1 MNRGALFVSDGD
13 SSDYDHVDIFSLEA
27 ASAGDRAVSGASGSR
42 LAEDPLSAGA
52 ASQLYSSSVRS
63 STSAVQ
69 LPGSSI
75 VTATRRNLSQ
85 LFGAGP
91 ALLKA
96 PATASSQLTPSATR
110 TTATGTAANG
120 TAAGAG
126 SAAKEATTFFAPRF
140 DYDGSSGTGIAS
152 GTAAAFAVARGEAA
166 AGLITAEH
174 AVVQAY
180 RDSLCSGTCM
190 LALCVPPAASAE
202 TASAASPPPSAAVRR
217 HLSHERQEA
226 GSASNAAVGSPT
238 LMLTSINRQVLCRVA
253 LGATDAVF
261 ASESLQLRQ
270 DAAQPQ
276 YLTFFDDGRAGIR
289 GSNSRSAGGGGS
301 SGCWW
306 TCMFPDR
313 DKASRFLVSAYT
325 IAQYA
330 AALAKRTGTTSVP
343 VPSVRTLPS
352 PPPSKTEKA
361 AVGPAGGAPRVVRP
375 DMPATMCWQA
385 WELRRVSKQTLYCV
399 PGRCIEVVPPSTPQT
414 VAATDGTL
422 WDAVAAALVGM
433 QEGESRLVF
442 LTPEDTRVRQPRSQ
456 ADPRRSNRSDSN
468 ALQRALDTPV
478 VVYMTCLQVASSPIS
493 APAPSTPAA
502 AGDLALPLPPPP
514 PPAPA
519 TAAAAVTAPPP
530 AAAPSQPPHAVD
542 ALSTNALLQQFLLH
556 LLQQQPPQQ
565 SSASASHQ
573 GPSQEAWES
582 VERTLAGV
590 RAQLGS
596 LHEKIDR
603 LDIEAKLQHNN
614 TELERAMRR
623 VVGLAPQEAVAVE
636 DSLKD
641 REALLAS
648 IELYRH
654 KFEEANAN
662 YQRALEAVGRS
673 SDRAQ
678 ALERDLHVQQ
688 DLWARQRKDEA
699 EQTRL
704 RLVERDARHRDEL
717 ERVSEKRYAEGKSDG
732 HAAGYREGR
741 QATLLEVEGSS
752 TGGSGGSV
760 VAEWRAKLMAKE
772 QEVTALQMALQD
784 AKFRHE
790 RDRRQ
795 LRAEIDVLSELN
807 EKLQHLQA
815 NADVRVPEETV
826 QQQCKRVKRT
836 LNAVYSQVEGKL
848 LLLSSLPLHSRSK
861 NPRSSP
867 TVDEGGSGEKT
878 CEALG
883 AGGTDITAA
892 VAVDDVLAIITEAI
906 RSEAQAA
913 VAQIRCDE
921 AQRTA
926 KNAKLRELTV
936 ARCGEQQQ
944 TPASHYGH
952 PPSTS
957 SVFLADYEA
966 QEEVRGPEIEHSSAA
981 KRAPATPP
989 PPPLPPVHTAASR
1002 DELAAVAA
1010 ALLPEVAQAA
1020 SVKASASESAVGA
1033 AEDAFRG
1040 GGRACEG
1047 TAVTRVTGLPAAAEE
1062 PSYSEAGAKVSSDK
1076 NGGADSASHP
1086 LYSAPAL
1093 ADFDATATSSMLCPS
1108 AGEKSATGVPD
1119 VGDNSPR
1126 TASSCPATARIAE
1139 SEVLAGAGD
1148 REALLSNVGD
1158 STGDASHAF
1167 PSSAIV
1173 AADAAAAARA
1183 SASRSSSPGVV
1194 EEEQLVPTPSAAVAT
1209 SATSASSPARMGA
1222 DNQFMTHRTHAEL
1235 DVVHAVDISS
1245 AHTSRRSTSSL
1256 SSSSSTPAKPS
1267 RMATRLPAD
1276 APASPPPPALSNTAS
1291 LVHAAAGRAA
1301 PSSDAQFFS
1310 SPSAALRDWQ
1320 GSLLFSSPPSTGGE

>member
-1 MNRGALFVSDGD
+1 MDRGALFASDGD
-13 SSDYDHVDIFSLEA
+13 SSDYDHTVIFSREA
-27 ASAGDRAVSGASGSR
+27 TSAGDRAASRASGSP
-42 LAEDPLSAGA
+42 LAGDPLSASA
-52 ASQLYSSSVRS
+52 ASQLFSSSVKSFRS
-63 STSAVQ
+63 STSTVR

-75 VTATRRNLSQ
+75 VTATRRNLSE

-96 PATASSQLTPSATR
+96 PATASSQLTPSATQ
-110 TTATGTAANG
+110 TTTTGTPANG

-140 DYDGSSGTGIAS
+140 DYDCSSGTGIAS
-152 GTAAAFAVARGEAA
+152 GATAAVAVARGEAA

-226 GSASNAAVGSPT
+226 GSASNAEVGGPT
-238 LMLTSINRQVLCRVA
+238 LMLISINRQVLCRVA

-261 ASESLQLRQ
+261 ASKSLQLRQ
-270 DAAQPQ
+270 DAARPQ
-276 YLTFFDDGRAGIR
+276 YLTFFDDRCAGIR

-325 IAQYA
+325 IAQSA
-330 AALAKRTGTTSVP
+330 AALAKRAGTTSVP
-343 VPSVRTLPS
+343 VPSVRTLPA

-361 AVGPAGGAPRVVRP
+361 AAGPAGGAPRVVRP
-375 DMPATMCWQA
+375 DVPATMCWQA
-385 WELRRVSKQTLYCV
+385 WELRRVSRQTLYCV
-399 PGRCIEVVPPSTPQT
+399 PGRCIEVVPPSAPQT

-422 WDAVAAALVGM
+422 WDAAAAALVGM

-456 ADPRRSNRSDSN
+456 ADPRRSDRSDSS

-478 VVYMTCLQVASSPIS
+478 VVYMTCLQVASSPIG

-502 AGDLALPLPPPP
+502 GELALPLPPPP

-519 TAAAAVTAPPP
+519 AAAAAVTAPPQ
-530 AAAPSQPPHAVD
+530 AVAPSQPPHAVD
-542 ALSTNALLQQFLLH
+542 ALSTNALLQQLLLH

-565 SSASASHQ
+565 PSASASHQ

-582 VERTLAGV
+582 LERTLAGV
-590 RAQLGS
+590 RAQLCS

-614 TELERAMRR
+614 TELERTMRR
-623 VVGLAPQEAVAVE
+623 VVGLAPQEAVAIE

-662 YQRALEAVGRS
+662 YQRALEAMGRS

-717 ERVSEKRYAEGKSDG
+717 ERVSERRYAEGKSDG

-741 QATLLEVEGSS
+741 QATVLEVEGSS

-815 NADVRVPEETV
+815 NADVRVPEETM
-826 QQQCKRVKRT
+826 QLQCKRVKRT

-848 LLLSSLPLHSRSK
+848 LLLSSLPLHSRPK

-867 TVDEGGSGEKT
+867 TVDEGGSVERT
-878 CEALG
+878 REAL
-883 AGGTDITAA
+883 GTDITAA

-936 ARCGEQQQ
+936 ARRGEQQQ
-944 TPASHYGH
+944 TPASYYGH

-966 QEEVRGPEIEHSSAA
+966 QEEVRGPETEHSSAA
-981 KRAPATPP
+981 KRASAMPP

-1020 SVKASASESAVGA
+1020 SVKASASESAMSA

-1047 TAVTRVTGLPAAAEE
+1047 TAVTLVTGPPAAAEE
-1062 PSYSEAGAKVSSDK
+1062 PSYSEAGAKGSIDK

-1086 LYSAPAL
+1086 LYIAPAL

-1108 AGEKSATGVPD
+1108 AGEKSAAGVPD

-1126 TASSCPATARIAE
+1126 TATSWPATAHIPE
-1139 SEVLAGAGD
+1139 SEVLAEAGD
-1148 REALLSNVGD
+1148 REALLSDVGD

-1173 AADAAAAARA
+1173 AANAAAARA
-1183 SASRSSSPGVV
+1183 SASRSSSSGVF
-1194 EEEQLVPTPSAAVAT
+1194 EEEQLVPTPSAAVTT
-1209 SATSASSPARMGA
+1209 SATSASSPAWMGA
-1222 DNQFMTHRTHAEL
+1222 DNQFMTHRTPAEL
-1235 DVVHAVDISS
+1235 DVVHAADISG

-1276 APASPPPPALSNTAS
+1276 ASASPPPAMSNAAC
-1291 LVHAAAGRAA
+1291 LVRAAAERSA
-1301 PSSDAQFFS
+1301 PLSDAQFFS

-1320 GSLLFSSPPSTGGE
+1320 GSRLFSSPPSTGGE